1 MNGVKIA
8 GIGVALPKRIVT
20 NDNIVGI
27 LLDKRQKVL
36 DSGIKL
42 TPKQMEEYVTSDEW
56 IKARSGI
63 NERRFAEKSETTS
76 DYAAKAGH
84 DAWTDAYGDGLE
96 LPDFLLVAT
105 VSPDHITTPT
115 TSVIAHRKMG
125 IPVHLRDKN
134 SKTSLRRFIA
144 RDITQACSSFMVALE
159 DGYSLISSGECKR
172 GIVDGADLMTR
183 VTSWNRRSPFVI
195 LADAGAAIALEAVP
209 EKESWF
215 VPNAFFA
222 GINGGPDG
230 EYERLIM
237 NRAGGAALPTII
249 EHLDPRVDEHM
260 MFMNGNE
267 VFRKIVRMVAD
278 KIIPAAL
285 EHAGLV
291 LKDIDVLIL
300 HPANLR
306 MIEAIVERLL
316 KANPEIAIRMAT
328 REDVTGELVLAK
340 GESAPRSG
348 AHTIVCYTNIDHFGN
363 TTSPSIPLSIFEAR
377 EFGVIKPGKR
387 VMPVAYGGGFSWCS
401 AIIEWGGR
409 NHPAFQKVD

>member
-8 GIGVALPKRIVT
+8 GIGIALPKRIVT
-20 NDNIVGI
+20 NDDIVEI
-27 LLDKRQKVL
+27 LLVQRQKVL
-36 DSGIKL
+36 DSGIEL

-56 IKARSGI
+56 IVVRSGI
-63 NERRFAEKSETTS
+63 HERRFAEKSETTS

-84 DAWTDAYGDGLE
+84 GAWTDAYGDGLE
-96 LPDFLLVAT
+96 IPEFLLVAT
-105 VSPDHITTPT
+105 VSPDHFTTPA
-115 TSVIAHRKMG
+115 TSVITHRKMG
-125 IPVHLRDKN
+125 IPVHLRDK
-134 SKTSLRRFIA
+134 SGKRSLRRFIA
-144 RDITQACSSFMVALE
+144 RDITQACSSLMMALE
-159 DGYSLISSGECKR
+159 DGFSLIRSGECQC
-172 GIVDGADLMTR
+172 GLVVGADLMTR
-183 VTSWNRRSPFVI
+183 VMSWNRRSPFVI
-195 LADAGAAIALEAVP
+195 LADAGAALVLEAVP

-230 EYERLIM
+230 EHEKLIM
-237 NRAGGAALPTII
+237 NRAGGAALPATI

-267 VFRKIVRMVAD
+267 VFRKIVRIVANE
-278 KIIPAAL
+278 IIPAAL
-285 EHAGLV
+285 AHASLT

-316 KANPEIAIRMAT
+316 KANSEITIRMAT
-328 REDVTGELVLAK
+328 REDVTGKLVLAK

-363 TTSPSIPLSIFEAR
+363 TTSPSIPLSVYEAR
-377 EFGVIKPGKR
+377 EFGIIQPGKR
-387 VMPVAYGGGFSWCS
+387 VMTVAYGGGFSWAS

-409 NHPAFQKVD
+409 NHSAFQIVD